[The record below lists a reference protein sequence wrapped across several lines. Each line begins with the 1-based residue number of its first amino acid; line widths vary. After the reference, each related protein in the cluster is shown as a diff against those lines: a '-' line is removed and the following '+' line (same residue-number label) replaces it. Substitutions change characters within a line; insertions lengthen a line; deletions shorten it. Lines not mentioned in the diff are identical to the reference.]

1 VTAAVL
7 AGFITA
13 LIAPWLVRIGG
24 RAAGWLLSLLPLGLA
39 IYFASHV
46 DLISSGRTLVS
57 QYAWVPSLD
66 VQFSFY
72 LDGLSLLFALL
83 ITGIGAVVVIYA
95 GGYLEGHP
103 QLGRFYALLL
113 IFMASMLG
121 LVLAD
126 NVITLFVFWELTS
139 LSSYFL
145 IGFDHQRER
154 ARSAA
159 LQALLLTGGG
169 GLALLVGFLLL
180 GQAGG
185 SFELST
191 LLRQGDIIRAHVLYL
206 PVLLLI
212 LIGAFTKSAQMPFH
226 FWLPSAMEAPTPVS
240 AYLHAATM
248 VKAGVYLLAR
258 LNPVMGG
265 TEVWQYTVGGV
276 GAVTMLVSAYLAL
289 VESDLKRILAYST
302 ISALGMLML
311 LLALGTPFA
320 IQAAVVFLLA
330 HALYKGA
337 LFLVAGAVDHE
348 TGQRDVDRLGG
359 LWRWMPVTAAAAG
372 LAAVS
377 MAGLPPTFGFIS
389 KELLYEAAL
398 EWTHIPALLAGTVIL
413 TGMLLVAIAGTVS
426 VKPFVGPKP
435 HALNT
440 PQQASVNLWIGPALL
455 ALLGMIV
462 GLWPDLVASSLMSPS
477 AIAIFGQPLTLKL
490 SLWHGL
496 NPVLGLSALT
506 LIGGVGLYLGR
517 DVLCRLRESDSLF
530 ALGARWN
537 PTRAYERA
545 IRGLQWLARAQTQV
559 LQSGYLRFYLLI
571 ILVTAVTLVGYTL
584 IRRIQPMAFQ
594 FEGTQVRFYEMALA
608 ALILMAAGAVVRST
622 SRLGAVALLGAV
634 GYGIALLYVLFGAPD
649 LAMTQILIETLT
661 VIIFVLVFYNLP
673 RFARFSSR
681 RARVRDALVAL
692 SVGGLMTTLV
702 LVAIHV
708 QLEPAISGYFA
719 ENSWPVAH
727 ARNIVNAIIVDF
739 RALDTLG
746 EITVLALAAVGVYA
760 LLKLRLETRDRR
772 DIP

>member
-1 VTAAVL
+1 MVAAVL

-13 LIAPWLVRIGG
+13 LIAPWLVRIND
-24 RAAGWLLSLLPLGLA
+24 RAAGWLLALLPLGLA

-46 DLISSGRTLVS
+46 DLISSGGTLVS
-57 QYAWVPSLD
+57 TYAWVPSLD
-66 VQFSFY
+66 VQLSFY

-83 ITGIGAVVVIYA
+83 ITGIGALVVIYS
-95 GGYLEGHP
+95 GGYLKGHP
-103 QLGRFYALLL
+103 QVGRFYAFLL

-159 LQALLLTGGG
+159 LQALLVTGGG

-191 LLRQGDIIRAHVLYL
+191 LLSQGDMIRAHAFYL
-206 PVLLLI
+206 PILSLI
-212 LIGAFTKSAQMPFH
+212 LVGAFTKSAQMPFH

-265 TEVWQYTVGGV
+265 TEFWQYLVGGV

-302 ISALGMLML
+302 ISTLGTLML
-311 LLALGTPFA
+311 LLGLGTPFA
-320 IQAAVVFLLA
+320 IQAAVVLLLA

-337 LFLVAGAVDHE
+337 LFLMAGAVDHE
-348 TGQRDVDRLGG
+348 TGKRDVDQLGG

-389 KELLYEAAL
+389 KEFLYEAAL
-398 EWTHIPALLAGTVIL
+398 EWTHMPALLVGTMIL

-435 HALNT
+435 RTLKA
-440 PQQASVNLWIGPALL
+440 PQEASVSLWIGPTLL
-455 ALLGMIV
+455 AILGMIV
-462 GLWPDLVASSLMSPS
+462 GLWPDLVASSLMLPS
-477 AIAIFGQPLTLKL
+477 AVAILGQPLTLKL

-496 NPVLGLSALT
+496 NPVLGLSVLT
-506 LIGGVGLYLGR
+506 LSGGVGLYLGR
-517 DVLCRLRESDSLF
+517 DVLRRLRESNSVSEF
-530 ALGARWN
+530 GSRWS
-537 PTRAYERA
+537 PTRAYELA
-545 IRGLQWLARAQTQV
+545 IGSMQWLARAQTQV

-571 ILVTAVTLVGYTL
+571 ILAMAVTVVGYTL
-584 IRRIQPMAFQ
+584 IPHMQSVEFRL
-594 FEGTQVRFYEMALA
+594 GGSGLRFYEAGVA

-634 GYGIALLYVLFGAPD
+634 GYGIALMYVLFGAPD
-649 LAMTQILIETLT
+649 LAMTQVLIETLT

-746 EITVLALAAVGVYA
+746 EITVLALAAVGVFA
-760 LLKLRLETRDRR
+760 LLKLRLERR
-772 DIP
+772 DTP